1 MLELMGQSLTD
12 LKRALVG
19 EIGMSAALD
28 DLATCIFKGFVPP
41 QWLRFAPQSMKSLV
55 NWFEHFL

>member
-1 MLELMGQSLTD
+1 MGQSLTD